1 MSMSPYTSITAI
13 ANLVKHKEVSPV
25 TLTKNCLERIE
36 KLNDVLNAFITINPK
51 AMDQA
56 QAAAQEIESG
66 HYRGPLHGIP
76 IGVKDFYDTVGM
88 RTTAGSI
95 HFKDRMPQPDAIIIG
110 KQICM
115 S

>member
-1 MSMSPYTSITAI
+1 MDVYTSIAELAGI
-13 ANLVKHKEVSPV
+13 VKRKEVSPV

-36 KLNDVLNAFITINPK
+36 KLNNVLNAFITINPN

-56 QAAAQEIESG
+56 QVATKEIESG
-66 HYRGPLHGIP
+66 HYRSPLHGIP

-95 HFKDRMPQPDAIIIG
+95 QFKDRIPQKDAVV
-110 KQICM
+110 
-115 S
+115 

>member
-1 MSMSPYTSITAI
+1 MFMYSYTSIATLAD
-13 ANLVKHKEVSPV
+13 LVKRKESSPV

-36 KLNDVLNAFITINPK
+36 KLNDVLNAFITINPT
-51 AMDQA
+51 AMEQA
-56 QAAAQEIESG
+56 QTAAQEIESG
-66 HYRGPLHGIP
+66 QYRSPLHGIP

-88 RTTAGSI
+88 RTTAGSM